1 MRLNRST
8 DIGLRVLML
17 AAARESDLLT
27 IDVLA
32 DAVAVPRSH
41 LAKVVQ
47 RLQHLGLLDTVRGRS
62 GGVRLA
68 AGAAGASIGGL
79 VRELEGASEVVDCDG
94 EPGCP
99 LSGGCRLRGAL
110 RVAQEAFYASLDPV
124 TVGELAAPP
133 VRQVLLTLGRS
144 TPPH

>member
-1 MRLNRST
+1 VRLNRST

-17 AAARESDLLT
+17 AAAREDDLLT
-27 IDVLA
+27 IDTLA
-32 DAVAVPRSH
+32 DAVAVPRNH

-47 RLQHLGLLDTVRGRS
+47 RLQHLGLLETVRGRN

-68 AGAAGASIGGL
+68 TGASGASIGRL
-79 VRELEGASEVVDCDG
+79 VRDLEGDTEVVDCEG

-110 RVAQEAFYASLDPV
+110 RAAQEAFYASLDPI
-124 TVGELAAPP
+124 TIGDLAAPP

-144 TPPH
+144 FP

>member
-8 DIGLRVLML
+8 DIGLRILML
-17 AAARESDLLT
+17 AAAREGELLT
-27 IDVLA
+27 IDGLA
-32 DAVAVPRSH
+32 EAVAVPRSH

-47 RLQHLGLLDTVRGRS
+47 RLQHLGLLDTMRGRA

-68 AGAAGASIGGL
+68 AGAASASIGAM
-79 VRELEGASEVVDCDG
+79 VRDLEGSSEVVDCDG

-99 LSGGCRLRGAL
+99 LRGGCRLRGAL
-110 RVAQEAFYASLDPV
+110 RVAQEAFYASLDPI
-124 TVGELAAPP
+124 TVDDLAAPP

-144 TPPH
+144 PM